1 MRYFYYLCT
10 VDTTF
15 KSHAMFSDNASSNGI
30 WIGRLYTYIYVRMDA
45 EGCRRAQG
53 LGSQESNCMATF
65 TQGAEDW
72 LTMECTPL
80 AISHLLSS
88 GFKIHYRKSFVPIL
102 LFSAAL
108 VFRFY
113 FFAGNSWS
121 GQRTLSSSIKA
132 RQDSFW
138 GFVRPFFVVV
148 NCINTEGCSI
158 NDNIADFVVKILFNH
173 LC

>member
-1 MRYFYYLCT
+1 MYEWMQK
-10 VDTTF
+10 DT
-15 KSHAMFSDNASSNGI
+15 G
-30 WIGRLYTYIYVRMDA
+30 G
-45 EGCRRAQG
+45 AQG
-53 LGSQESNCMATF
+53 LRSQESNCMATF

-113 FFAGNSWS
+113 FFAGN
-121 GQRTLSSSIKA
+121 
-132 RQDSFW
+132 
-138 GFVRPFFVVV
+138 
-148 NCINTEGCSI
+148 C
-158 NDNIADFVVKILFNH
+158 
-173 LC
+173 